1 MQQQC
6 AALGRFSYLLRASGS
21 ASGIRAF
28 ASQAATAP
36 QQPQKYDS
44 YSVPAG
50 HQNSDLESVACNISL
65 NRRRDLTLRQ
75 DLHVFENGKKATI
88 ADVMKGELVAMFG
101 VPDMGKVCTE
111 KHLPDFLNNVEKLR
125 KCGVDKI
132 ACAAVTSPAKL
143 EEWAKKAGND
153 KGQIAL
159 IADEDGAMTR
169 MLGLDL
175 PATGK
180 TDAGGPRSQRYL
192 ALVDGGILLKLKV
205 EANMAEVK
213 ESSADAVAEILK
225 VLKR

>member
-6 AALGRFSYLLRASGS
+6 AALCRLPALLRASGR
-21 ASGIRAF
+21 ASGVRAF

-36 QQPQKYDS
+36 PAQKYDS

-50 HQNSDLESVACNISL
+50 HQNSDLDSVACNISL

-75 DLHVFENGKKATI
+75 DLHVIEDGKKATI
-88 ADVMKGELVAMFG
+88 ADVMRGQLVAMFG

-111 KHLPDFLNNVEKLR
+111 KHLPDFLKNAEKLR
-125 KCGVDKI
+125 KCGVEKI
-132 ACAAVTSPAKL
+132 ACAAVAPSAQL
-143 EEWAKKAGND
+143 EEWAKKAGIS
-153 KGQIAL
+153 GQISL

-180 TDAGGPRSQRYL
+180 TDAGGPRSQRYV
-192 ALVDGGILLKLKV
+192 ALVDSGILLKLKV

-213 ESSADAVAEILK
+213 ESSAESVMKILQT
-225 VLKR
+225 LKR